1 MHMGSLIIMYMGF
14 YLFYLYY
21 DSLRLTRH
29 RSTCP
34 VFGQF
39 KEEFDLEILKSHTDR
54 RNFSLSLSHCTV
66 KDWRVS

>member
-1 MHMGSLIIMYMGF
+1 MYMGF

-29 RSTCP
+29 RPTCP

-39 KEEFDLEILKSHTDR
+39 FAAIYLLAHFLISMKHISHDR
-54 RNFSLSLSHCTV
+54 QSSL
-66 KDWRVS
+66 VSFGSRL